1 MWHFMILGFHERYS
15 AFGISKGQATMQNLH
30 PRHLS
35 PFQVT
40 GPSLVLNIAFTRHIA
55 TQAACQQC
63 MHCLLTNTSPFS
75 VLKRLTTV
83 YCFSLV
89 SLTCASALSVCTSGT
104 KFPFATEQATS
115 QDLHPIHLVVSTSTP
130 LNSLGSFAFSA
141 AKLLAGMPPAAT
153 VAEVM
158 KICLLSMIC
167 PIQSLIICRIS
178 LIKAFS
184 SLNDIFHNPCS
195 RPYQYLLGD

>member
-1 MWHFMILGFHERYS
+1 IVHFMILGFHERYS
-15 AFGISKGQATMQNLH
+15 AFGISNGQATMQNLQ

-63 MHCLLTNTSPFS
+63 MHCLLTNTSPLS

-89 SLTCASALSVCTSGT
+89 SLTRASALSFLISGT
-104 KFPFATEQATS
+104 KLPFVSEQATS
-115 QDLHPIHLVVSTSTP
+115 TARHPIHLVVSTSTP
-130 LNSLGSFAFSA
+130 TNSLVSFELA
-141 AKLLAGMPPAAT
+141 ARDFFMGRTAAPT
-153 VAEVM
+153 VAVVA
-158 KICLLSMIC
+158 KNCLLSMIF
-167 PIQSLIICRIS
+167 PI
-178 LIKAFS
+178 
-184 SLNDIFHNPCS
+184 
-195 RPYQYLLGD
+195 

>member
-1 MWHFMILGFHERYS
+1 MIRGFHERYS
-15 AFGISKGQATMQNLH
+15 AFGMSKGQATMQNLH

-83 YCFSLV
+83 YCISLV
-89 SLTCASALSVCTSGT
+89 SLTFSSALSFFTSGT
-104 KFPFATEQATS
+104 KLLFTVEHATS
-115 QDLHPIHLVVSTSTP
+115 QERHPIHLVVSTSTP
-130 LNSLGSFAFSA
+130 TNSLLCLTLPAFAFLMFRTA
-141 AKLLAGMPPAAT
+141 APT
-153 VAEVM
+153 VAEVA
-158 KICLLSMIC
+158 KNCLLSTIC
-167 PIQSLIICRIS
+167 P
-178 LIKAFS
+178 
-184 SLNDIFHNPCS
+184 
-195 RPYQYLLGD
+195 

>member
-1 MWHFMILGFHERYS
+1 MVHFMIRGFHERYS
-15 AFGISKGQATMQNLH
+15 AFGISKGQATIQKLH

-83 YCFSLV
+83 YCISLV
-89 SLTCASALSVCTSGT
+89 SLTFSSALSFFASGT
-104 KFPFATEQATS
+104 KLLFTV
-115 QDLHPIHLVVSTSTP
+115 DLFSSRRRHTRHLVVSTSTP
-130 LNSLGSFAFSA
+130 TNSL
-141 AKLLAGMPPAAT
+141 LCPA
-153 VAEVM
+153 
-158 KICLLSMIC
+158 L
-167 PIQSLIICRIS
+167 
-178 LIKAFS
+178 
-184 SLNDIFHNPCS
+184 
-195 RPYQYLLGD
+195 

>member
-1 MWHFMILGFHERYS
+1 MILGFHERYS
-15 AFGISKGQATMQNLH
+15 AFGMSKGQATMQNLH

-83 YCFSLV
+83 YCLSLV
-89 SLTCASALSVCTSGT
+89 SLTFSSALSFFTSGT
-104 KFPFATEQATS
+104 KLPCASEQATS
-115 QDLHPIHLVVSTSTP
+115 QDRHPIHLVVSTSTP
-130 LNSLGSFAFSA
+130 TNSLLSFALA
-141 AKLLAGMPPAAT
+141 ACEFFMGRTAAPI
-153 VAEVM
+153 VAVV
-158 KICLLSMIC
+158 
-167 PIQSLIICRIS
+167 
-178 LIKAFS
+178 
-184 SLNDIFHNPCS
+184 
-195 RPYQYLLGD
+195 